1 MWKILSKS
9 IRTGV
14 VTTSYPA
21 GRTDPPERFRGQ
33 PEVFPGSSVASV
45 ASSASLASL
54 ASLVPGG
61 AERRFAALPDPSI
74 CPSGAIEVRPAGAGR
89 PRTFRLDIARCVFC
103 GRCAEAAADG
113 AVRMTHDFEL
123 AARRRED
130 LVIEVVEEV
139 EWPAGTAGRVSFPA
153 APAASALLPDG
164 SPSAAEALSTAEAP
178 SAAEAREALGE
189 RLRETIERVLGRSL
203 HLRHLDSGSC
213 NACDWELSA
222 LLNPVYDV
230 QRLGI
235 DFVASPRHADGV
247 VVTGPVTRNL
257 EVAVRR
263 TFEAVPEPR
272 LVIAV
277 GACASS
283 GGIVGE
289 GYASAGG
296 AGAML
301 PVDVHIPGCPPR
313 PEAIIFGLLLAMGR
327 LGQKIEAVR
336 LLARGEPPAS
346 GA

>member
-1 MWKILSKS
+1 MWKILMKS

-14 VTTSYPA
+14 VTTLYPA
-21 GRTDPPERFRGQ
+21 ERTDPPERFRGR
-33 PEVFPGSSVASV
+33 PEVFP
-45 ASSASLASL
+45 SSALTS
-54 ASLVPGG
+54 GG
-61 AERRFAALPDPSI
+61 AEPRFAALPDPAI
-74 CPSGAIEVRPAGAGR
+74 CPAGAIELIRDGAER
-89 PRTFRLDIARCVFC
+89 PRTYRLDMARCIFC
-103 GRCAEAAADG
+103 GRCADAAAEG
-113 AVRMTHDFEL
+113 TVRMTRDFEL

-130 LVIEVVEEV
+130 LVIEVLESQAGVAGADLTATAAQARIAP
-139 EWPAGTAGRVSFPA
+139 PAGE
-153 APAASALLPDG
+153 AS
-164 SPSAAEALSTAEAP
+164 
-178 SAAEAREALGE
+178 EALGE
-189 RLRETIERVLGRSL
+189 RLRETIARVLGRSL

-222 LLNPVYDV
+222 LLNPTYDI

-263 TFEAVPEPR
+263 TFDAVPEPR
-272 LVIAV
+272 IVIAV
-277 GACASS
+277 GACACS

-296 AGAML
+296 VGAVL

-327 LGQKIEAVR
+327 LPQKIAAVR
-336 LLARGEPPAS
+336 MAGEGEPLSSAREGS
-346 GA
+346 SADGR